1 MPQEENLGQDLRQF
15 VEQVASGEITSKTKK
30 EFEELQAK
38 AKKILAAKPKKATK
52 TKTKAKT
59 KSTPKSD
66 KQILLRNT
74 KDRKDSND
82 KLSQIFFKPD
92 VSQAKRNGGYIVN
105 GKVKTSKVKNEI
117 LWKFDKEF
125 LDANPRLLDF
135 TAFDK
140 EVILACISEH
150 VTHLENKDYESS
162 YTTTLDSIYRAIVGD
177 DGEGKNEKRPS
188 PAMLEKIKESIRKAS
203 FCRIHIDL
211 TESCRK
217 YGYNDGKPLK
227 LETYILPCKFLD
239 GYIVNGKPTTV
250 IKFYE
255 VSALYQSAE
264 VQNGQI
270 LNYDKKLLAI
280 PNVNNSDE
288 VIALKGYLLRRVL
301 EILAHKMTP
310 TILLDTVFHDTG
322 FSDLTRDKKRKLLA
336 HIEKFFEYWLSEK
349 RLKSYFF
356 VDRKGNKLKGAK
368 WQKGEIYRPTPK
380 KANLGIH
387 AIKFT

>member
-1 MPQEENLGQDLRQF
+1 MPTSTDLGQDLRQF
-15 VEQVASGEITSKTKK
+15 VEQVANGEITVETKK

-38 AKKILAAKPKKATK
+38 AKKVLAAKPKKATK
-52 TKTKAKT
+52 TKATSKN
-59 KSTPKSD
+59 D
-66 KQILLRNT
+66 KQILIRNT
-74 KDRKDSND
+74 KGRKDTND
-82 KLSQIFFKPD
+82 KLSQLFF
-92 VSQAKRNGGYIVN
+92 
-105 GKVKTSKVKNEI
+105 TKVKNEI
-117 LWKFDKEF
+117 LWKFDQKF
-125 LDANPRLLDF
+125 LDANPYILDF
-135 TAFDK
+135 NAFDK

-150 VTHLENKDYESS
+150 KTHVEKDEES
-162 YTTTLDSIYRAIVGD
+162 YTTTLESIYRAMVGD
-177 DGEGKNEKRPS
+177 NGEGKDEKHPS

-227 LETYILPCKFLD
+227 LESYILPCEFLD

-250 IKFYE
+250 IKFFK

-270 LNYDKKLLAI
+270 LSYDKKLLAI
-280 PNVNNSDE
+280 PDVKNTDD
-288 VIALKGYLLRRVL
+288 VIVLKGYLLRRVL
-301 EILAHKMTP
+301 EIMAHKQMKN

-322 FSDLTRDKKRKLLA
+322 FSDIGQKKRGQLLK

-349 RLKSYFF
+349 KLKSYFF
-356 VDRKGNKLKGAK
+356 IDRKGNKLKGAK
-368 WQKGEIYRPTPK
+368 WEKSEICRPTPK

-387 AIKFT
+387 GITFTY

>member
-1 MPQEENLGQDLRQF
+1 MAQTTDLRKF
-15 VEQVASGEITSKTKK
+15 VEQVAKGEISSKTQK
-30 EFEELQAK
+30 EFDELQAK
-38 AKKILAAKPKKATK
+38 AKKILAAKPKKTTK

-59 KSTPKSD
+59 KATTKKD

-92 VSQAKRNGGYIVN
+92 LSQTKWSGVDLFN
-105 GKVKTSKVKNEI
+105 GKIKNSKVKNEI
-117 LWKFDKEF
+117 LWKFDKDF

-162 YTTTLDSIYRAIVGD
+162 YTTTLESIYRAMVGD
-177 DGEGKNEKRPS
+177 NGEDNRKHPS
-188 PAMLEKIKESIRKAS
+188 PAILEKIKESIYKAKS
-203 FCRIHIDL
+203 CNLSIDL
-211 TESCRK
+211 TESCKK

-227 LETYILPCKFLD
+227 LESYILPCEFLD

-250 IKFYE
+250 IKFFK

-280 PNVNNSDE
+280 PDVNNNDD
-288 VIALKGYLLRRVL
+288 VIVLKGYLLRRVL
-301 EILAHKMTP
+301 EIMAHKQMKN
-310 TILLDTVFHDTG
+310 TILLNTVFHDTG
-322 FSDLTRDKKRKLLA
+322 FIDITQKKREQLLK

-356 VDRKGNKLKGAK
+356 VDRKGNELKGAK

>member
-1 MPQEENLGQDLRQF
+1 MPTSTDLGQDLRQF
-15 VEQVASGEITSKTKK
+15 VEQVANGEITVETKK

-38 AKKILAAKPKKATK
+38 AKKVLAAKPKKATK
-52 TKTKAKT
+52 TKATSKN
-59 KSTPKSD
+59 D
-66 KQILLRNT
+66 KQILIRNT
-74 KDRKDSND
+74 KGRKDTND
-82 KLSQIFFKPD
+82 KLSQLFFTPD
-92 VSQAKRNGGYIVN
+92 VKSEWGGVTLFN
-105 GKVKTSKVKNEI
+105 GKIKNSKVKNEI
-117 LWKFDKEF
+117 LWKFDQKF
-125 LDANPRLLDF
+125 LDANPYILDF
-135 TAFDK
+135 NAFDK

-150 VTHLENKDYESS
+150 KTHVEKDEES
-162 YTTTLDSIYRAIVGD
+162 YTTTLESIYRAMVGD
-177 DGEGKNEKRPS
+177 NGEGKDEKHPS

-227 LETYILPCKFLD
+227 LESYILPCEFLD

-250 IKFYE
+250 IKFFK

-270 LNYDKKLLAI
+270 LSYDKKLLAI
-280 PNVNNSDE
+280 PDVKNTDD
-288 VIALKGYLLRRVL
+288 VIVLKGYLLRRVL
-301 EILAHKMTP
+301 EIMAHKQMKN

-349 RLKSYFF
+349 KLKSYFF
-356 VDRKGNKLKGAK
+356 IDRKGNKLKGAK
-368 WQKGEIYRPTPK
+368 WEKSEICRPTPK

-387 AIKFT
+387 GITFTY